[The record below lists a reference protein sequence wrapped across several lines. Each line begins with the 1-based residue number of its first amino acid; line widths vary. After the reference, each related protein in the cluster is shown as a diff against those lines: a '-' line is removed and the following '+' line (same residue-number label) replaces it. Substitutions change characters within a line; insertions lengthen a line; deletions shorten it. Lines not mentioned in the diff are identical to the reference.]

1 MSSLKNK
8 KLPPPSGIITL
19 LTDFGAADGYV
30 AAMKG
35 VILGIHRAAQIV
47 DLTHEIAPQNIAA
60 GAFLL
65 SAQFKYFPPGTVHV
79 AVVDPGVGTARKA
92 IACYWEEHYF
102 VAPENGLLDFC
113 AEEGSCL
120 AVHLTQREY
129 WRAEVSNTFHGRDI
143 FAPVAAHLAG
153 GVPFGNLGMPI
164 QLTPR
169 LRASKC
175 RVTSDTLMGEII
187 HCDRFGNL
195 ITNISNTEFE
205 NFVGK
210 SSFAIQLKQICITA
224 ITPSYGYA
232 APGELVALFNS
243 FDRLELG
250 LVQGDAR
257 TSLAVAPGTSIIIKR
272 GS

>member
-1 MSSLKNK
+1 MSSLKNE
-8 KLPPPSGIITL
+8 KLRSPSGIITL
-19 LTDFGAADGYV
+19 LTDFGTADGFV

-65 SAQFKYFPPGTVHV
+65 SAHFKYFSPGTVHV

-92 IACYWEEHYF
+92 LACYWQEHYF
-102 VAPENGLLDFC
+102 IAPDNGLLDFC
-113 AEEGSCL
+113 AEDGLYS
-120 AVHLTQREY
+120 AMHLTRREY
-129 WRAEVSNTFHGRDI
+129 WRAEISNTFHGRDI
-143 FAPVAAHLAG
+143 FAPVAAHLAA
-153 GVPFGNLGMPI
+153 GVPFSHLGIPI

-169 LRASKC
+169 LRARKC
-175 RVTSDTLMGEII
+175 GVEGDTLIGEIV
-187 HCDRFGNL
+187 HSDRFGNL
-195 ITNISNTEFE
+195 IANISKAEFE

-210 SSFAIQLKQICITA
+210 SSFAIRLKECNLTA
-224 ITPSYGYA
+224 ITSSYGDA

-257 TSLAVAPGTSIIIKR
+257 TSLAVAPGASIIIKR